1 MLKDSIEIFPMG
13 FHGLTS
19 SVTIVKF
26 LSFISLQYTFQL
38 MMVTN
43 LHYIRFTNSIFFF
56 FLMSLLLFCR
66 VLMAGSFSLILI
78 LESNFSNFP
87 LSSLLF

>member
-38 MMVTN
+38 MMLTN
-43 LHYIRFTNSIFFF
+43 LHYIRFTNGFF

-66 VLMAGSFSLILI
+66 VLMAGSFSLIRI

-87 LSSLLF
+87 LSSFLF